1 MQCAVRRWGPGT
13 TKERP
18 TNTAASKE
26 LQERLAAL
34 NAERSNQDSMW
45 GTQSTQSTEIK
56 QLKQSKQSKQPN
68 QQSNQNQAY
77 YPTSS

>member
-45 GTQSTQSTEIK
+45 GTQSNQSTETK
-56 QLKQSKQSKQPN
+56 QLKQSKQPN